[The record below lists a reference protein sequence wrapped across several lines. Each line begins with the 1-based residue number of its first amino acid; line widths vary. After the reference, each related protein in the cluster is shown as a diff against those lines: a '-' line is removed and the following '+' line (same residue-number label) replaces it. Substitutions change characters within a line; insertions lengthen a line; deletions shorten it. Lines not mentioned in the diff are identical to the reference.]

1 MHHKTQTPFMQHFG
15 DLADPRID
23 RTKLHPLSHIIVI
36 TLCAVI
42 CGAQTWEDIEAYGTE
57 KIAWLRTIL
66 PLEYGIPS
74 HDTFG
79 RVFARIDPDMFQT
92 CFFRWVWTTSAITS
106 GQVIPIDGKT
116 LRHSYNSST
125 RNGAIH
131 MISAWAS
138 AQRLVIGQVKTAEKS
153 NEITAIPELLRLLV
167 INGCIITI
175 DAMGC
180 QKTIAAQIIDQEAD
194 YVLAV
199 KQNQP
204 HLYADI
210 QATFATLLAQET
222 AADLQSYNTHDY
234 QHGRDE
240 IRTYWIT
247 AHLDGIRDRD
257 AWKGLKSIGMT
268 LSDRE
273 YQGKSQQEIRY
284 FILSR
289 TNEVYTFGHA
299 VRTHWSIENNLHWV
313 LDVAFGEDDS
323 RIHKGHAPQN
333 MAVMRH
339 MALNLL
345 QHDQTHTGSIRTK
358 RLCAGWNDMYLEM
371 LLTAM
376 ENDINQA

>member
-1 MHHKTQTPFMQHFG
+1 MHPGTHMPFMQHFG
-15 DLADPRID
+15 DIADPRID
-23 RTKLHPLSHIIVI
+23 RTKFHPLSNIIVI

-42 CGAQTWEDIEAYGTE
+42 CGAQTWEDIEAYGTQ

-79 RVFARIDPDMFQT
+79 RVFARIDPDMFQKS
-92 CFFRWVWTTSAITS
+92 FFRWVWTISALTDGEI
-106 GQVIPIDGKT
+106 IPIDGKT
-116 LRHSYNSST
+116 LRHSYDTST
-125 RNGAIH
+125 HKGAIH

-180 QKTIAAQIIDQEAD
+180 QKAIAAQIIDQEAD

-210 QATFATLLAQET
+210 QATFATLLAQESGT
-222 AADLQSYNTHDY
+222 DLQSYTTHGY

-240 IRTYWIT
+240 IRTYWTT

-257 AWKGLKSIGMT
+257 AWKGLQSIGMT

-273 YQGKSQQEIRY
+273 AQGKSQQERRY
-284 FILSR
+284 FIISR
-289 TNEVYTFGHA
+289 TNDVYSFGHA
-299 VRTHWSIENNLHWV
+299 VRTHWSIENNLHWM
-313 LDVAFGEDDS
+313 LDVAFGEDAS
-323 RIHKGHAPQN
+323 RIHKEHAPQN

-345 QHDQTHTGSIRTK
+345 QHDQTCTGSVRTK
-358 RLCAGWNDMYLEM
+358 RLCAGWNDAYLEV

-376 ENDINQA
+376 ENDMNQV

>member
-1 MHHKTQTPFMQHFG
+1 MHPGTHMPFMQHFG

-23 RTKLHPLSHIIVI
+23 RTKFHPLSNIIVI

-42 CGAQTWEDIEAYGTE
+42 CGAQTWEDIEAYGTQ

-79 RVFARIDPDMFQT
+79 RVFARIDPDMFQKS
-92 CFFRWVWTTSAITS
+92 FFRWVWTISALTDGEI
-106 GQVIPIDGKT
+106 IPIDGKT
-116 LRHSYNSST
+116 LRHSYDTST
-125 RNGAIH
+125 HKGAIH

-153 NEITAIPELLRLLV
+153 NEITAIPELLRMLV
-167 INGCIITI
+167 INVCIITI

-180 QKTIAAQIIDQEAD
+180 QKAIAAQIIDQEAD
-194 YVLAV
+194 YILAV

-210 QATFATLLAQET
+210 QATFATLLAQESVT
-222 AADLQSYNTHDY
+222 DLQSYTTHGY

-240 IRTYWIT
+240 IRTYWTT

-257 AWKGLKSIGMT
+257 AWKGLQSIGMT

-273 YQGKSQQEIRY
+273 TQGKSQQERRY
-284 FILSR
+284 FIISR
-289 TNEVYTFGHA
+289 TNDVHTFGHA
-299 VRTHWSIENNLHWV
+299 VRTHWSIENNLHWM
-313 LDVAFGEDDS
+313 LDVAFGEDAS
-323 RIHKGHAPQN
+323 RIHKEHAPQN

-345 QHDQTHTGSIRTK
+345 QHDQTRTGSVRTK
-358 RLCAGWNDMYLEM
+358 RLCAGWNDAYLEV

-376 ENDINQA
+376 ENDMNQA